1 MHLWTHISV
10 CKASV
15 KLRDNDRNL
24 FKEQCS
30 VFKRK
35 TSGSN
40 NFSSTHMTMS
50 TSELIVFVL
59 PVKHPGVDF

>member
-1 MHLWTHISV
+1 MDTHTVPV

-15 KLRDNDRNL
+15 KLHDNDRNL
-24 FKEQCS
+24 FKEQLCN